1 MVLAQGTSTDLELL
15 GVLFAITVLL
25 VGAYR
30 MAVPYPILLVVGGA
44 CIGYLPGAPDTVL
57 EPELVLLIFL
67 PPLLYSAAFFSSLRD
82 LRDNVRPISLLA
94 IGCVLFTMGGVALV
108 AHTVIDGMSW
118 EVALTLGAILSPTD
132 AIAATAIASR
142 VSAPRRFITIVEG
155 ESLVND
161 STALIAYKFAV
172 AAAVSGSFSAMSAS
186 GEFVLNSVAGVAI
199 GLAVGAVIAWTR
211 RAIDDAPTEIT
222 VSLVTPYFAYLP
234 AEAAGVSAVL
244 AAVTAGIYLG
254 WRSPELITPATRIQ
268 AFAVW
273 EILVFLLNAALFVLV
288 GLELPHVIDGISGT
302 YDGWRLAGY
311 AASVGG
317 AVILTR
323 FAWVF
328 PSTYLP
334 RLLLPRLRRRDP
346 APGWR
351 YTTLV
356 AWTGMRGGV
365 SLAAALALPLTID
378 GGAPFPHREL
388 VIFLTYGAIL
398 ATLLLQGMT
407 LQPLIRR
414 LGLEEELEVDL
425 DSEARL
431 KAAWAALGRLDE
443 LEDAE
448 WTRAETIDRMRKAYE
463 FRIRRFNA
471 RLDPDDDGDIETGS
485 LAFQR
490 LRREVLEAE
499 RAEIIRMRNRGVI
512 NDEVMRRIE
521 RDLDLE
527 DARLEI

>member
-30 MAVPYPILLVVGGA
+30 TAVPYPILLVVGGA

-67 PPLLYSAAFFSSLRD
+67 PPLLYAAAFFSSLRD

-108 AHTVIDGMSW
+108 AHAVIDGMSW

-142 VSAPRRFITIVEG
+142 VQAPRRFITIVEG

-172 AAAVSGSFSAMSAS
+172 AATVTGTFGALDAG
-186 GEFVLNSVAGVAI
+186 GEFVLNAVAGVAI
-199 GLAVGAVIAWTR
+199 GLAVGAVVARTR

-311 AASVGG
+311 ATAVGA

-323 FAWVF
+323 FLWVF

-334 RLLLPRLRRRDP
+334 RLIPAVRRRDP
-346 APGWR
+346 VPGWQ

-378 GGAPFPHREL
+378 GGAPFPHRDL

-431 KAAWAALGRLDE
+431 KAAWAALQRLDE
-443 LEDAE
+443 LEDAD
-448 WTRAETIDRMRKAYE
+448 WTRAETVDRMRRAYE

-471 RLDPDDDGDIETGS
+471 RLDPDDDGDIEDGS